1 MNRAADDPLPPFTCQ
16 KAAQLTTKSLQNHA
30 CYHAQHKLLVVGT
43 QQQQTKGPTVGGG
56 GPRPRAPRG
65 PGGGGGGRSGQ
76 GAGPGARGGTED
88 DD

>member
-43 QQQQTKGPTVGGG
+43 QQQQTKGPTGG
-56 GPRPRAPRG
+56 A
-65 PGGGGGGRSGQ
+65 GGRSGQ